1 MSVVRL
7 RSAVA
12 AVVAASSLTAAQPAL
27 GADLA
32 STKSALAREFGKA
45 SGLSGAYARDLGS
58 GTELISVRADRP
70 RIPASV
76 EKLFITSAALLKF
89 GAAGQ
94 LNTRAVSDGEIGDD
108 GTLTGDLWIIG
119 GGDPE
124 LDESDLRRLASA
136 VREAGVRSV
145 SGGVIADDTAF
156 DRRRGG
162 PRTGYAPDSDMG
174 GRLGAL
180 VMRRGFQSSP
190 ATYVGKRFAA
200 HLKNA
205 GIKLGRD
212 VRVGAAP
219 DDAPEL
225 GTVGSE
231 SMASLIHD
239 INTPSDN
246 FMADMLLK
254 ALGSQYG
261 SAGTTPAG
269 AAVVRSSLDDFGV
282 RPRIADGSGLSR
294 ANRTSPR
301 QVVRL
306 LERMEGQDT
315 ATAWRASMAVPGRSG
330 TVARRMRGTAAS
342 RCHVKTGTIR
352 GVSNLAG
359 VCTTTGGRMVGFAW
373 LMQNVPVWKAHEI
386 QNRMTTV
393 LARYSG

>member
-12 AVVAASSLTAAQPAL
+12 ALVAACSLTAAQPA
-27 GADLA
+27 GAADLA
-32 STKSALAREFGKA
+32 ATKAALAREFRPAG
-45 SGLSGAYARDLGS
+45 GGSGAYARDLET
-58 GTELISVRADRP
+58 GTDLIAVRADRA

-76 EKLFITSAALLKF
+76 EKLFVTSTALLKF

-94 LNTRAVSDGEIGDD
+94 LNTRAVSDAEIDAD
-108 GTLTGDLWIIG
+108 GTLAGNVWIVG
-119 GGDPE
+119 AGDPE
-124 LDESDLRRLASA
+124 LDEADLRRLAAA
-136 VREAGVRSV
+136 VREAGVREV
-145 SGGVIADDTAF
+145 EGGVVADDTAF

-162 PRTGYAPDSDMG
+162 PRTGYAPDSDLG

-205 GIKLGRD
+205 GIKLGRA
-212 VRVGAAP
+212 VRVGPAP
-219 DDAPEL
+219 DGAPDL
-225 GTVGSE
+225 GSVGSA
-231 SMASLIHD
+231 SMATLIHD
-239 INTPSDN
+239 INVPSDN

-254 ALGSQYG
+254 SLGSQYG
-261 SAGTTPAG
+261 SGGTTTAG
-269 AAVVRSSLDDFGV
+269 AAVVRSTLDDFGL

-294 ANRTSPR
+294 ANRTTPR

-315 ATAWRASMAVPGRSG
+315 ATAWRSSMAVPGSSG

-342 RCHVKTGTIR
+342 RCHVKTGTINR
-352 GVSNLAG
+352 VSNLVG
-359 VCTTTGGRMVGFAW
+359 VCTTPSGRNVGFAW
-373 LMQNVPVWKAHEI
+373 LMQNVNVYTAHRI
-386 QNRMTTV
+386 QDRMAAIV
-393 LARYSG
+393 ARYDG